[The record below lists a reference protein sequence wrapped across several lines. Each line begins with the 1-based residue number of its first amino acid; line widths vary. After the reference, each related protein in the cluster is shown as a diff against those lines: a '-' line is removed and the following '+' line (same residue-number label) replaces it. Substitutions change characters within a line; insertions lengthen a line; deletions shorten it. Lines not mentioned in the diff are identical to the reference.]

1 MDEIEELKITK
12 HLDGPL
18 KGFYTVYFAGTK
30 EPMMKSKTK
39 SKLLRSLYKHFACQG
54 E

>member
-12 HLDGPL
+12 HLDGKL
-18 KGFYTVYFAGTK
+18 KGFYTVYIAGTI
-30 EPMMKSKTK
+30 EPMMKSKSK
-39 SKLLRSLYKHFACQG
+39 SKLLRSLYKRYAGLG

>member
-1 MDEIEELKITK
+1 MNEIEELKITK
-12 HLDGPL
+12 HLDGKL

-39 SKLLRSLYKHFACQG
+39 SKLLKSLFKHYAGQG